1 MGVICANALIGGPE
15 TFCEDCVASATVV
28 LQVSLLTSLELSR
41 RAAIGSDL
49 SQRRA
54 GRSLVDEGNG
64 KRPSPPRFNRVSA
77 DHSPLPVATLNQ
89 DIWL

>member
-1 MGVICANALIGGPE
+1 MVAICANPLIGGPE

-54 GRSLVDEGNG
+54 GRSLVDERNS
-64 KRPSPPRFNRVSA
+64 KRPSPPGFNRVSA